1 MKKSLFCV
9 ATIVALGVGHGFAD
23 PASAQGDVKPRNNN
37 AGGSNSVTRGSVA
50 TSSSISFKKDG
61 KLVTIAENGSGITV
75 TMDGDSVR
83 ARNVD
88 DLKKHHPDAY
98 RLYVE
103 KPGFAIGSAG
113 GSASASGSQ
122 SSSSTKGAHPG
133 NVESKSSRSRDR
145 SVTAIDNGEK
155 VTITESASGIT
166 VTVGE
171 KSVRARTANELKKK
185 SAKAFRLYEEYL
197 DKPDAHREV
206 PDADSLL
213 RGDFGDTPNAADVL
227 RQKLEELKAERP
239 DDPRFQE
246 LIQRMLREN
255 GN

>member
-1 MKKSLFCV
+1 MFCV
-9 ATIVALGVGHGFAD
+9 ATIVALGVGHWFAE
-23 PASAQGDVKPRNNN
+23 PASARGDVKPRNNN

-61 KLVTIAENGSGITV
+61 KLVTITENGSGTTV

-88 DLKKHHPDAY
+88 DLKKQYPDAY

-113 GSASASGSQ
+113 ASGSQ

-133 NVESKSSRSRDR
+133 NVGSKSSHSRDR

-171 KSVRARTANELKKK
+171 KSVRARTANEQKKK

-197 DKPDAHREV
+197 NKPDAHREV
-206 PDADSLL
+206 PDADSLP
-213 RGDFGDTPNAADVL
+213 RGDFGDMPNAADGL

-239 DDPRFQE
+239 DHPRFQE

>member
-1 MKKSLFCV
+1 MKKSLVCV
-9 ATIVALGVGHGFAD
+9 ATMVAFGVGHWVAD
-23 PASAQGDVKPRNNN
+23 PASARGDVKPRNNT
-37 AGGSNSVTRGSVA
+37 AGGSKSVTRGSIA

-61 KLVTIAENGSGITV
+61 KLVTITENGSGITV

-88 DLKKHHPDAY
+88 ELKRQHPDAY

-122 SSSSTKGAHPG
+122 SSSSMKGAHPG
-133 NVESKSSRSRDR
+133 KVESKSSRSSER
-145 SVTAIDNGEK
+145 SVTAIDDGEK
-155 VTITESASGIT
+155 VTIIESASGIT

-171 KSVRARTANELKKK
+171 KTVRARTANELKKK

-197 DKPDAHREV
+197 DAPDARREA
-206 PDADSLL
+206 PDAENLL
-213 RGDFGDTPNAADVL
+213 RGDFGDMPNASDVL